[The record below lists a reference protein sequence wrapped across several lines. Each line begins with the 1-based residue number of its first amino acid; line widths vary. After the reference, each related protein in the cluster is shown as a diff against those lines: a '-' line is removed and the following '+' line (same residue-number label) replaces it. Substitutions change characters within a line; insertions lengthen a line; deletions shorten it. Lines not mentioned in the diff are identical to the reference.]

1 MTVKIKRRKF
11 VETVVTVIGGVS
23 LAQPLLAGA
32 PWKPVKFGI
41 VTDMHYAQRP
51 PANNRY
57 YNESLDKVLECV
69 DLMNEQRVD
78 FLIELGDLK
87 DEGVAPEESET
98 LEFLST
104 MENALKRFKGPLYH
118 VLGNHDHDSIS
129 KKQFLSSITNHGFSI
144 PSNYYSFDKNSFH
157 FIVLDANY
165 TSTGKPYDHGNFDW
179 TDTHIPEEQLTWL
192 RRDLKQNRQPAV
204 VFVHQQLDSVAF
216 NPAHRVHCP
225 DNSDNVREILEESGN
240 VLAVFQGHYHKG
252 SLNQINNIYYYT
264 LKAVVEGSG
273 AENNSYAIVEI
284 GNDRLIRIRGFRKAT
299 SEELSA

>member
-23 LAQPLLAGA
+23 LAQPLEGRA
-32 PWKPVKFGI
+32 PFKPVKFGI
-41 VTDMHYAQRP
+41 VTDMHYAERP

-57 YNESLDKVLECV
+57 YSESLDKVSECV
-69 DLMNEQRVD
+69 ELMNEQQVD

-98 LEFLST
+98 LQFLST
-104 MENALKRFKGPLYH
+104 VENVLNRFKGPLYH

-129 KKQFLSSITNHGFSI
+129 KEQFLSSISNHGFST

-165 TSTGKPYDHGNFDW
+165 TSAGKPYDHGNFDW
-179 TDTHIPEEQLTWL
+179 TDTHIPGEQLKWL
-192 RRDLKQNRQPAV
+192 RKDLKQNRNPAV

-216 NPAHRVHCP
+216 DPAHRIHCP
-225 DNSDNVREILEESGN
+225 DNSDAVRAILEESGN
-240 VLAVFQGHYHKG
+240 VLAVFQGHYHEG
-252 SLNQINNIYYYT
+252 SLNRINNIYYYT

-284 GNDRLIRIRGFRKAT
+284 GSDSLIRIKGFRKT
-299 SEELSA
+299 KSEELSA